1 MNADDTPTTPD
12 DAAERFAAAVEG
24 RPVEGRTVEAGTDE
38 PGDPDLVREL
48 EIVRRLAGRSTAFDP
63 DPETRSRARQR
74 LLAALAER
82 TPDDGPSRAS

>member
-24 RPVEGRTVEAGTDE
+24 RADD

-48 EIVRRLAGRSTAFDP
+48 EIVRRLAGQSTAFDP
-63 DPETRSRARQR
+63 DPGTRARARQR
-74 LLAALAER
+74 LLTALAEQ
-82 TPDDGPSRAS
+82 TSDDGPSRAS